1 MIQYVAE
8 KSGKVLLKVN
18 PRNTSRECSA
28 CGHIDKANRDRE
40 RFICTECGHFDHA
53 DKQAA
58 RNIKRKAVI
67 EYGLTLRLARA
78 STPSEVEVLKL
89 ATNKVPMDCGEPKQ
103 LALFETPSAE
113 LTAPKGRKHDTRKGK
128 RRVPGNLGRQ
138 LELFSQDMW
147 NVSSTESPFF

>member
-1 MIQYVAE
+1 MRFFNSRKIQYVAA

-58 RNIKRKAVI
+58 RNIKHKAVV
-67 EYGLTLRLARA
+67 EYGLTLRLRSA
-78 STPSEVEVLKL
+78 STRP
-89 ATNKVPMDCGEPKQ
+89 
-103 LALFETPSAE
+103 
-113 LTAPKGRKHDTRKGK
+113 
-128 RRVPGNLGRQ
+128 
-138 LELFSQDMW
+138 LESRC
-147 NVSSTESPFF
+147 